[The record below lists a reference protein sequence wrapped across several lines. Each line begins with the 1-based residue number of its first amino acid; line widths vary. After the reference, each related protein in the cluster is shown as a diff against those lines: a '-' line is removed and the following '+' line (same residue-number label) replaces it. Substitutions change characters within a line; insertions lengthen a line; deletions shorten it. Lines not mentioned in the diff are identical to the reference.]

1 VKGRMPAIDR
11 YDGPVFR
18 VLRKY
23 LREGPADVPTVLIL
37 SAKFGLIESD
47 REIPWY
53 DHRLSKASLNR
64 LRPRVLKMARHVLR
78 SRQWRAVGLCA
89 GREYR
94 SALNGLAELIPEGVG
109 LDLLPGGLGKRLTAL
124 RNWLRQ

>member
-1 VKGRMPAIDR
+1 MPAIDR